1 MCRSGGS
8 ERQRPRVLPVH
19 LLLSLAALTLA
30 APARAEE
37 AACADASARALFLE
51 VFVNGAP
58 MNLISEFREGAD
70 GTLCAEA
77 GELRDS
83 GILPD
88 PVARSGLVPL
98 DALPGLDWTLDEAAQ
113 TIRFEAAPAARA
125 ARALSARAP
134 DPLAAEEGPPSVD
147 TGTGLVL
154 NYLLDV
160 ETYGGGGGRDS
171 SQSSTFDAR
180 LFTPFGAISHGFVLT
195 GDAGAGT
202 AYRRLETFWRSAFP
216 GRAAQLQFGDVT
228 SRGPGWSRPVRLG
241 GVMIERNFAL
251 RPDLV
256 TLPLPSY
263 SGSAEVPSTVEV
275 YSGSIRTYAADVPAG
290 PFSISDLPLP
300 TGSGLATVVLRDVTG
315 HEVQVALPFLVSDEL
330 LRRGTLDYALALG
343 RPRLGL
349 GTGED
354 RYGAGQYGVAS
365 LRYGLSDAVTL
376 QFHGEAGEGL
386 QLAGLGA
393 TFRIGTRGTAGL
405 TFADSR
411 TAADH
416 GRLAEVSGRFQLG
429 RVQLSGRFQRSWGQF
444 DDIASVSAET
454 GAETVAGSVGSAPLR
469 QLGQVALSVPLT
481 VAGGAS
487 MSLFAAD
494 LGRTDGSAERSFG
507 LSYSRPILAEGSL
520 NLSAYSVQGDGA
532 DTVVGLGLSLPF
544 GRRGSAGANTES
556 RGGAARSTLYASG
569 RSGVREEGWDWRGQL
584 GHSDG
589 GALADARLARTGRLG
604 RAEVALRRYGESSGA
619 GLRLEGAL
627 VVAGGGL
634 FLSRR
639 IDDAFA
645 VVDAGAPGVAVEAE
659 NRAVGR
665 TGPGGRLLVPDL
677 RSYEG
682 NSLAIDTASLPLDAV
697 TGETR
702 RSVRPA
708 YRNGVTV
715 DFGVETEAHGA
726 LVGLVDGT
734 GAALPVGGAAQVNGN
749 GEPIL
754 VGYDGLVYALGLGAE
769 NEIAVSYPDGQSCRA
784 QFPYVDAPGTIPEIR
799 GVLCQ

>member
-1 MCRSGGS
+1 MCRSGGNRRGRLRGVS
-8 ERQRPRVLPVH
+8 VL
-19 LLLSLAALTLA
+19 LALSLIS
-30 APARAEE
+30 PARAEE
-37 AACADASARALFLE
+37 AACADPAARALFLE

-58 MNLISEFREGAD
+58 MQLIAEFREGVD

-77 GELRDS
+77 EELRGS

-88 PVARSGLVPL
+88 PVARTGLVPL

-113 TIRFEAAPAARA
+113 TIRFEAAAAARA
-125 ARALSARAP
+125 PRALSARAP
-134 DPLAAEEGPPSVD
+134 VPLAQEDGPPAVD
-147 TGTGLVL
+147 TGVGLVL
-154 NYLLDV
+154 NYLLDL
-160 ETYGGGGGRDS
+160 ETYGGDGAAGE
-171 SQSSTFDAR
+171 SQSGSFDAR
-180 LFTPFGAISHGFVLT
+180 LFTPFGAVSHGFALT
-195 GDAGAGT
+195 GGT
-202 AYRRLETFWRSAFP
+202 GEALRYRRLETYWRSAFP
-216 GRAAQLQFGDVT
+216 GRAAQLQFGDIT
-228 SRGPGWSRPVRLG
+228 SRGPGWSRAVRLG

-315 HEVQVALPFLVSDEL
+315 HEVQVALPFLVADEL

-343 RPRLGL
+343 RPRLGI
-349 GTGED
+349 GTEDD
-354 RYGAGQYGVAS
+354 RYGEAQYGVAS

-393 TFRIGTRGTAGL
+393 TFRLGTRGTAAV
-405 TFADSR
+405 TVADSR
-411 TAADH
+411 TATDH
-416 GRLAEVSGRFQLG
+416 GRLAEVSGRVHLG
-429 RVQLSGRFQRSWGQF
+429 RVQLSGRAQRSWGQF
-444 DDIASVSAET
+444 DDIASVSAE
-454 GAETVAGSVGSAPLR
+454 APAAGPPGSAPLR
-469 QLGQVALSVPLT
+469 HLGQVALSVPLT

-494 LGRTDGSAERSFG
+494 LGRTDGSAERSLG
-507 LSYSRPILAEGSL
+507 LSYSRPLFAEGSL

-532 DTVVGLGLSLPF
+532 DAVVGLGLSLPF
-544 GRRGSAGANTES
+544 GRRGTAGATVES
-556 RGGAARSTLYASG
+556 RGGAARSSLSASG
-569 RSGVREEGWDWRGQL
+569 RSGLREEGWDWRGQL
-584 GHSDG
+584 GRSDDG
-589 GALADARLARTGRLG
+589 GLADARLAHTGRLG

-627 VVAGGGL
+627 VAAGGGL

-677 RSYEG
+677 RSYER
-682 NSLAIDTASLPLDAV
+682 NTLAIDTASLPLDAV

-702 RSVRPA
+702 RIVRPA

-726 LVGLVDGT
+726 LVGLVDAA
-734 GAALPVGGAAQVNGN
+734 GAALPVGGAALVNGT

-754 VGYDGLVYALGLGAE
+754 VGYDGLVYALGLGAA
-769 NEIAVSYPDGQSCRA
+769 NEIAVSYPDGHSCRA
-784 QFPYVDAPGTIPEIR
+784 QFPYVDTPGTIPEIR